1 MPVVLLLLSRA
12 LALSLS
18 PFFLDLPVEH
28 SGADEDLAL
37 FV

>member
-12 LALSLS
+12 LALS

>member
-1 MPVVLLLLSRA
+1 MLVILLLLSGA
-12 LALSLS
+12 LALY
-18 PFFLDLPVEH
+18 PFFVDLPVEH

>member
-1 MPVVLLLLSRA
+1 MPVVLLLLSKA
-12 LALSLS
+12 LALC
-18 PFFLDLPVEH
+18 PFFVLLPVGH